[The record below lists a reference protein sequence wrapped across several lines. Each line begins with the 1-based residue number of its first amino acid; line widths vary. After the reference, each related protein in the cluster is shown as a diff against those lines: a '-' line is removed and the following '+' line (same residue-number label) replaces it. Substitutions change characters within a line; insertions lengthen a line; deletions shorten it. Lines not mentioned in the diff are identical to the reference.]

1 MQKSYTI
8 ELNGIRYKLGAADIG
23 NSRIKLLIG
32 SSYQAFS
39 YSQAWE
45 IMTEEFLTLL
55 ADGPVMLGYSSV
67 NSEYLN
73 LFKEIASRFKDL
85 ILKDVKEFLP
95 MQIHLQYEHIEGIGE
110 DRLLG
115 LFGAMHHISP
125 PLITVDCGTAVT
137 VNAVDGNGKCLGGA
151 IFAGINTQ
159 LDGLAAAAEGLNKID
174 LQTETQDLGINTV
187 QALSTGIIK
196 SIAGG
201 IIEIVNGI
209 FKSEFHGRK
218 VPVFLTGGH
227 AVLIAKALKNA
238 GFPFQV
244 NPTLVLDGI
253 IYLTNDVN
261 TEQ

>member
-1 MQKSYTI
+1 VQKSYTI

-39 YSQAWE
+39 YDKAWE

-55 ADGPVMLGYSSV
+55 ADGPVMLGYSTV
-67 NSEYLN
+67 NHGYLN
-73 LFKEIASRFKDL
+73 LFKEIASRL
-85 ILKDVKEFLP
+85 PVIILKDVREFLP
-95 MQIHLQYEHIEGIGE
+95 MQTHLQYEQIEGIGE

-137 VNAVDGNGKCLGGA
+137 VNAVEGNGKCLGGA

-159 LDGLAAAAEGLNKID
+159 LDGLTVAAEGLNKID
-174 LQTETQDLGINTV
+174 LQTDIQDLGTNTV
-187 QALSTGIIK
+187 QALSTGILK

-201 IIEIVNGI
+201 IIEIISDI
-209 FKSEFHGRK
+209 FKNEFQGRK

-227 AVLIAKALKNA
+227 AEIIAKALKNA

-244 NPTLVLDGI
+244 SPTLVLDGI
-253 IYLTNDVN
+253 IYLLNDVN
-261 TEQ
+261 S